1 MKKLDRLILRSFLGP
16 LVLTFAISVFVLL
29 MQFLWKYIDDMV
41 GKGLEFGVIAELLL
55 YASATFVPMALPIAV
70 LFASI
75 MTMGNFGEKYELVAM
90 KAGGI
95 SIRRVMMPMA
105 MVVLLLTGLAF
116 VFANNVMP
124 QAMLHYRMTLY
135 DITRKKPAVN
145 IRPGE
150 YYKDIE
156 GYVIRVG
163 AKAQDGCTLED
174 VIIYDHSHGVGE
186 TNVIVARSGL
196 MQTTLDNRYLLF
208 TLTDGYSYSEPTTG
222 KNYVRRPLTSVR
234 FAKQTIAFDISSF
247 AYNRSGEDLFK
258 GSYQMMNISQLDAAV
273 KRLDSNLTGRY
284 GELRRSIDV
293 PLRMWAGYCGRSAT
307 SNSTAEI
314 TLEPVAV
321 NDGNAGAEA
330 TEPTFAKS
338 VRRAAK
344 MSDTASKSRRA
355 TLSNKNDTLTA
366 TPDMATR
373 KVVPATDSVVRPA
386 VADASNATLQSLLA
400 ALDNDTR
407 VRIQTRS
414 RNLATTALSEAT
426 SYNDMIRGDREY
438 INRHKIEK
446 QRKFTLSIACLLL
459 FLVGAPF
466 GSIVRKGGLGMPLV
480 ASVGFFVFY
489 YVVGMISEKSVR
501 ESVLGPEG
509 MWISS
514 LVLLPIGIV
523 LTLHATTDSSFFDA
537 SSWKRFFGR
546 LTGRLRPRSNR

>member
-95 SIRRVMMPMA
+95 SVRRVMMPMA
-105 MVVLLLTGLAF
+105 LVVLLLTGLAF
-116 VFANNVMP
+116 VFANDVMP
-124 QAMLHYRMTLY
+124 KAMLHYRMTLY

-150 YYKDIE
+150 YYKEIE

-163 AKAQDGCTLED
+163 AKAPDGCTLED

-208 TLTDGYSYSEPTTG
+208 TLTDGYSYTEPTTG
-222 KNYVRRPLTSVR
+222 KHYHTRPLTTLR
-234 FAKQTIAFDISSF
+234 FKRQTIAFDISSF
-247 AYNRSGEDLFK
+247 AYSRSGEDLFK
-258 GSYQMMNISQLDAAV
+258 GSYQMMNILQLDEAV
-273 KRLDSNLTGRY
+273 ARLDSNLGNRY
-284 GELRRSIDV
+284 AELYRSINV
-293 PLRMWAGYCGRSAT
+293 PLRAWAGYCGRPVQAAPPTDIAIEPAEPEPSPSIWGVTRKT
-307 SNSTAEI
+307 SRHDSIRQQMAEADTEAI
-314 TLEPVAV
+314 AVAAVDTAV
-321 NDGNAGAEA
+321 NADTIAEVNP
-330 TEPTFAKS
+330 EAK
-338 VRRAAK
+338 
-344 MSDTASKSRRA
+344 
-355 TLSNKNDTLTA
+355 
-366 TPDMATR
+366 
-373 KVVPATDSVVRPA
+373 
-386 VADASNATLQSLLA
+386 SNATLQSLLA
-400 ALDNDTR
+400 SLDEHTLK
-407 VRIQTRS
+407 RINNRAK
-414 RNLATTALSEAT
+414 NMAATSMSEAN
-426 SYNDMIRGDREY
+426 SYNDMTRGDREY

-459 FLVGAPF
+459 FLIGAPF

-480 ASVGFFVFY
+480 ASVGFFVMY
-489 YVVGMISEKSVR
+489 YVVGMISEKAVR
-501 ESVLGPEG
+501 ESAIGPEG

-514 LVLLPIGIV
+514 LVMLPIGIV
-523 LTLHATTDSSFFDA
+523 LTLQATTDSAFFDG
-537 SSWKRFFGR
+537 STWKKFFRR
-546 LTGRLRPRSNR
+546 LFRKRSRSIL